1 MTKSKKRA
9 SRFYVEQDGLYET
22 SDFSSIKPKNDRTK
36 KHKKATEAEKDSQ
49 KIIAVNAPVD
59 TIRTEDD
66 TPATELRESRID
78 EQ

>member
-22 SDFSSIKPKNDRTK
+22 SDFSSINPKNDRSK
-36 KHKKATEAEKDSQ
+36 KHKAVKAEKDS

-59 TIRTEDD
+59 TIKTEDD
-66 TPATELRESRID
+66 TPATELRASWID